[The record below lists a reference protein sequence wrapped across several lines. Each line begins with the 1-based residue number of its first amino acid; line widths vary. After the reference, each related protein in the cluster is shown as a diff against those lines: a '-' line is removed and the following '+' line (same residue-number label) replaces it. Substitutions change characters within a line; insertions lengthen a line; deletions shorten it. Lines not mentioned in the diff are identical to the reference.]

1 MRPLTEEETRTMFDK
16 LSKYI
21 GADNIKLLVDR
32 SDGTYCFRLQK
43 ERVYYVSEQI
53 MKQVRIAVFIFYAL
67 FALWPI
73 LLFGH
78 LLFTNTLTNAID
90 NHKYFP
96 YPSPQI

>member
-1 MRPLTEEETRTMFDK
+1 MIFITNLPNQNTTDQHHRDKKLRMRPLTEEETRTMFDK

-53 MKQVRIAVFIFYAL
+53 MKQVRIVVFTLSICS
-67 FALWPI
+67 
-73 LLFGH
+73 LL
-78 LLFTNTLTNAID
+78 
-90 NHKYFP
+90 
-96 YPSPQI
+96 

>member
-1 MRPLTEEETRTMFDK
+1 MLFACESCLIFITNLPNQNTTDPHHRDKKLRMRPLTEEETRTMFDK

-53 MKQVRIAVFIFYAL
+53 MKQVRIVVFTLSICS
-67 FALWPI
+67 
-73 LLFGH
+73 LL
-78 LLFTNTLTNAID
+78 
-90 NHKYFP
+90 
-96 YPSPQI
+96 